1 MEFLIYFIVIIFWL
15 SLNLISLKSIA
26 YSDLSRSDWS
36 YNAINELTNKYGILA
51 GYPDGRFKPNSSISR
66 AEAAAELYKL
76 VRWVESHQSSVPV
89 EDLSRINSLLNEYH
103 SELTMLQNEVRSIKQ
118 DQDMLKAHIDEIDA
132 RLDWNVENRGLTHMV
147 AMGAGKAVVGAGKDI
162 ATVGKSAV
170 WLLTFGKLNLFQDPN
185 RPPDPVNKTNR
196 YNGRIQFLNGSGL

>member
-1 MEFLIYFIVIIFWL
+1 M
-15 SLNLISLKSIA
+15 
-26 YSDLSRSDWS
+26 
-36 YNAINELTNKYGILA
+36 
-51 GYPDGRFKPNSSISR
+51 
-66 AEAAAELYKL
+66 
-76 VRWVESHQSSVPV
+76 PV
-89 EDLSRINSLLNEYH
+89 
-103 SELTMLQNEVRSIKQ
+103 
-118 DQDMLKAHIDEIDA
+118 
-132 RLDWNVENRGLTHMV
+132 WNVENRGLTHMV